1 MSMNYVSAAVCE
13 GTAALQRC
21 LQGGVLSPLRDSAP
35 LSSALHTLSRTICS
49 LQPAAAHNPDTLKA
63 STFLDGNNFPF
74 HLQGHMISSVTK

>member
-1 MSMNYVSAAVCE
+1 MIHVSAAVVCE

-49 LQPAAAHNPDTLKA
+49 LQQPT
-63 STFLDGNNFPF
+63 TQTG
-74 HLQGHMISSVTK
+74 